1 METYPSSS
9 SQEMESNQLMN
20 THSLLDNNSMVFS
33 TADLNSGNFQGKTHH
48 LLQKTHTKW
57 VFLYFFGVFCIF
69 LGFSMHLA
77 R

>member
-33 TADLNSGNFQGKTHH
+33 TADLNSGNFQGKT
-48 LLQKTHTKW
+48 
-57 VFLYFFGVFCIF
+57 FFVEAGVTLIQ
-69 LGFSMHLA
+69 
-77 R
+77 